1 MQLTR
6 FTDIGLR
13 VVMRLAVAG
22 EQSVGEQSVGE
33 QPGAATSLTTKDLAA
48 ELAVPYTHVAKVV
61 GRLSE
66 MGVVHARG
74 GRAGGLTITDL
85 GRQARVGWLARS
97 LEGDGEVVDCEGPQP
112 CPLRRG
118 CHLRGALARAVAAF
132 YDSLDSETVADLAGE
147 PTTAVL
153 LSLSTRP
160 PHGDN
165 DFRPDAG
172 ESHPMSK

>member
-22 EQSVGEQSVGE
+22 ENDSDPTV
-33 QPGAATSLTTKDLAA
+33 LTTKTLAA

-66 MGVVHARG
+66 MGVVHARR
-74 GRAGGLTITDL
+74 GRSGGLAITDL
-85 GRQARVGWLARS
+85 GREARVGWLAQS
-97 LEGDGEVVDCEGPQP
+97 LEGTGEVVDCEGPQP
-112 CPLRRG
+112 CPLRNACR
-118 CHLRGALARAVAAF
+118 LRGALARARAAF
-132 YDSLDSETVADLAGE
+132 FTSLDNQTVADLVSE

-153 LSLSTRP
+153 LSLTPRIPDVATGATR
-160 PHGDN
+160 
-165 DFRPDAG
+165 AQ
-172 ESHPMSK
+172 S

>member
-22 EQSVGEQSVGE
+22 EQSAGEQSPGE
-33 QPGAATSLTTKDLAA
+33 QRGAATPLTTKDLAA

-66 MGVVHARG
+66 MGVVHARR
-74 GRAGGLTITDL
+74 GRTGGLTITDL
-85 GRQARVGWLARS
+85 GREARVGWLARS

-118 CHLRGALARAVAAF
+118 CRLRGALARAAAAF
-132 YDSLDSETVADLAGE
+132 YESLDAETVADLVAE

-153 LSLSTRP
+153 LSLSMRP
-160 PHGDN
+160 PQVDGPLQTE
-165 DFRPDAG
+165 R
-172 ESHPMSK
+172 

>member
-22 EQSVGEQSVGE
+22 ENDADTTV
-33 QPGAATSLTTKDLAA
+33 LTTKTLAA

-66 MGVVHARG
+66 MGVVHARR
-74 GRAGGLTITDL
+74 GRSGGLAITDL
-85 GRQARVGWLARS
+85 GQGARVGWLASS
-97 LEGDGEVVDCEGPQP
+97 LEGTGEVVDCEGPQP
-112 CPLRRG
+112 CPLRRA
-118 CHLRGALARAVAAF
+118 CRLRGALARARTAF
-132 YDSLDSETVADLAGE
+132 FTSLDEQTVADLVRE

-153 LSLSTRP
+153 LSLTPHP
-160 PHGDN
+160 PEAAADPA
-165 DFRPDAG
+165 RAQT
-172 ESHPMSK
+172 